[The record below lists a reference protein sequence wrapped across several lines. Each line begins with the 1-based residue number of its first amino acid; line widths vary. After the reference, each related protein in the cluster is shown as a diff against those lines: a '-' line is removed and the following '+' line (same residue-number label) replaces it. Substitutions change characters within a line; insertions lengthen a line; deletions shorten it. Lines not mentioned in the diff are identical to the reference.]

1 MKSAIF
7 SSSKKSMEILFNV
20 QPTLPSKNKIVPDL
34 SEHDCTLAVQKNRVH
49 FKNQAI
55 KFSSILCFVNV
66 GFDIIQG
73 VSAKTFEPIKN
84 NSVIFQRIFVK
95 FKM

>member
-1 MKSAIF
+1 MF
-7 SSSKKSMEILFNV
+7 SPHYPRKIKLFY
-20 QPTLPSKNKIVPDL
+20 L

-73 VSAKTFEPIKN
+73 VSAKTFEPN
-84 NSVIFQRIFVK
+84 NSVIFQRVFVK